1 MLKMGTRIFLC
12 GMFLMSCVLTYLAS
26 AQVHQIP
33 VRPVRQMLA
42 AQHIPLYSIPI
53 PVTQTNLRTSAQ
65 RSASTSTQCFFTLT
79 PSSISVPWT
88 GGSGIIIV
96 TARQLGQA
104 SLIIEPLTNGI
115 VSVVV
120 TNADPIEAWTVERS
134 ADLVTWLGGITL
146 TNSNYY
152 QWAEAFPT
160 NSDHLFIR
168 LSSP

>member
-1 MLKMGTRIFLC
+1 VNRFLKCGLFLAA
-12 GMFLMSCVLTYLAS
+12 VVATYLAS

-42 AQHIPLYSIPI
+42 AQHIPLYTIPI

-65 RSASTSTQCFFTLT
+65 RSASTTQQCVFTLT

-88 GGSGIIIV
+88 GGSGVIIV
-96 TARQLGQA
+96 TARPRTQA

-115 VSVVV
+115 VSIIV
-120 TNADPIEAWTVERS
+120 TNAEPAEAWTVQRS

-146 TNSNYY
+146 RNSNYY
-152 QWAEAFPT
+152 QWAEYFPT

-168 LSSP
+168 LSAP